1 MYITA
6 KKEGMKKLISAIRNW
21 MSERRKRIAQEKR
34 MIMQTRDELF
44 FSMMFESVKE
54 GLQSRMDCTQ
64 EQKDRM
70 IASAEKTH
78 KEAIES
84 RRKLR
89 ESGKDVPIGI

>member
-1 MYITA
+1 MN
-6 KKEGMKKLISAIRNW
+6 IRQW
-21 MSERRKRIAQEKR
+21 IKDRQERIAQEKR
-34 MIMQTRDELF
+34 MNMQKTDELF
-44 FSMMFESVKE
+44 FSMMFDYVIEE
-54 GLQSRMDCTQ
+54 LQSRTDCTQ

-89 ESGKDVPIGI
+89 ESGKDIPIGI

>member
-1 MYITA
+1 MKLKI
-6 KKEGMKKLISAIRNW
+6 KKWVI
-21 MSERRKRIAQEKR
+21 ERRERIAQEKR
-34 MIMQTRDELF
+34 MELQELDELF
-44 FSMMFESVKE
+44 FDMMFENVKA
-54 GLQSRMDCTQ
+54 GLQSRNDCTQ

-89 ESGKDVPIGI
+89 ENGEDIPIGI

>member
-1 MYITA
+1 MSE
-6 KKEGMKKLISAIRNW
+6 KEMSKRMISRIRNW
-21 MSERRKRIAQEKR
+21 INERRKRIAQEKR
-34 MIMQTRDELF
+34 IQIQKLDELYF
-44 FSMMFESVKE
+44 LMMFESVVD
-54 GLQSRMDCTQ
+54 GLQSRTDYTQ

-89 ESGKDVPIGI
+89 ESGKDIPIGI

>member
-1 MYITA
+1 
-6 KKEGMKKLISAIRNW
+6 MKKLISTIRNW

-34 MIMQTRDELF
+34 MEIQKTDELF
-44 FSMMFESVKE
+44 FTMMFEFVKE
-54 GLQSRMDCTQ
+54 GLQSRTDCTQ

-89 ESGKDVPIGI
+89 EKGEDIPIGI